1 MPDKEFIKIISPDAE
16 DRLRIRLATERGK
29 VVNIMVQYEARSEMC
44 GVKLSCMI
52 AHMATFTGTLCIL
65 AGKRRSNR

>member
-1 MPDKEFIKIISPDAE
+1 MPDKEFIKNISPDAE

-29 VVNIMVQYEARSEMC
+29 VVNIMVQYEAKIRDVWREI
-44 GVKLSCMI
+44 VL